1 MMFTFFSINNF
12 SRTFIFAFLLFFL
25 FLLLFNGPLFG
36 GGGWQA
42 AKEVED
48 VDTSGEIILARLS
61 RAMAE
66 LSALKAQNEEL
77 RGLIQNYIPLESLQS
92 SLDARKSQINS
103 KEGQKLKSGSKE
115 GGTSSSATPDA
126 QFELARR
133 KLKKDIGELW
143 NFLKHNTNHS
153 TAAFAQELKNSLLF
167 DLGKKYFILEPIFT
181 YLIISI
187 FSLPPPRHHQQARRG
202 VAAARARLAL
212 RPRPGED
219 RRAAKSA

>member
-1 MMFTFFSINNF
+1 MMFSSFFSINNF

-25 FLLLFNGPLFG
+25 LLIIFNGPFF
-36 GGGWQA
+36 GGWQTA
-42 AKEVED
+42 REFED

-92 SLDARKSQINS
+92 SLAAVEKSKQVKQNIGKDNN
-103 KEGQKLKSGSKE
+103 LKSNI
-115 GGTSSSATPDA
+115 SSGAAPPDA

-143 NFLKHNTNHS
+143 NFVKHNSNRS
-153 TAAFAQELKNSLLF
+153 TALFAQELKSSLLY
-167 DLGKKYFILEPIFT
+167 DLGECCVIFT
-181 YLIISI
+181 NNFTHY
-187 FSLPPPRHHQQARRG
+187 
-202 VAAARARLAL
+202 
-212 RPRPGED
+212 
-219 RRAAKSA
+219 